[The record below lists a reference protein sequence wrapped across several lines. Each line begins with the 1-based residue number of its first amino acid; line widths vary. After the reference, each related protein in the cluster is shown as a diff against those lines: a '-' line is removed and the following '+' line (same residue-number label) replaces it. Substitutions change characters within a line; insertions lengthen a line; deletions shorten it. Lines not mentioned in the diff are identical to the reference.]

1 MSDLFV
7 GSTLAGCRLDAVA
20 GRGGMGVVYRATQ
33 LALDRTVAVKA
44 IAPQLA
50 EDEAFRERF
59 QRESQLA
66 ASLEHPNVIP
76 VYEAGELDGTLYLIM
91 RWVDGTDLRALLSSE
106 GRLDPVRALRLL
118 RPVASALAA
127 AHRRGLIHR
136 DVKPANVL
144 IATTDGDEE
153 HVYLTD
159 FGIAKRTGGQSLTRT
174 GVLVGTLDY
183 TAPER
188 IEGAKGT
195 PTTDIYAFG
204 CMLFEALTGHVPY
217 PRSTEIAKMHAHL
230 NEPLPSV
237 TAEQPGVPRALER
250 VVATAMAKRPE
261 DRYASA
267 ADLVAALDEARAEIE
282 ESAQQPTRLSPVVP
296 DEPPT
301 AVSPPEPTPVPPT
314 PAPPTPAVQTPAP
327 TPAPRTE
334 PAPGPRP
341 RVMWIAVAAVA
352 AIAVI
357 AVVIAIATSG
367 GGPSHTSSTPP
378 TTTAGT
384 VPTANIGTPVI
395 HGPGLTNANPI
406 KLTATPTGIAA
417 DGKHA
422 WVIAPGQLIEIDAGG
437 PRPPVT
443 VSGSPTNVAVDA
455 RGRVWMTGV
464 GAGGAAVFDPHN
476 GQTTPVNAGT
486 SPNLIA
492 ITASAA
498 WLARAGEATVTRVPL
513 AGGAPQAIPV
523 GRPIAALGAAFGRLW
538 IAPTTG
544 AVVVLDDDG
553 SRDALAGPVI
563 PPDTVGISHSNGV
576 WFLSASLT
584 RVDPR
589 VSAATG
595 GVYTGHADQAPVGPQ
610 PAGIGA
616 LNGDDSIWV
625 LTKGDRTARRIAT
638 MGASNNHVLATV
650 IVPATPGGLAVGD
663 HIVWVE
669 VPSTKLIYPIRF

>member
-7 GSTLAGCRLDAVA
+7 GSTIAGCRLDAVA

-33 LALDRTVAVKA
+33 LALDRTVALKA
-44 IAPQLA
+44 IAPRLA
-50 EDEAFRERF
+50 EDEAYRERF

-91 RWVDGTDLRALLSSE
+91 RWVDGTDLRALLSAE
-106 GRLDPVRALRLL
+106 GRLDPSRALRLL

-144 IATTDGDEE
+144 IATDNGEEE

-159 FGIAKRTGGQSLTRT
+159 FGIAKRTDGQSLTRT

-188 IEGAKGT
+188 IEGAKGS
-195 PTTDIYAFG
+195 PATDIYAFG

-230 NEPLPSV
+230 NEPLPSL
-237 TAEQPGVPRALER
+237 AADQPGIPRALER

-267 ADLVAALDEARAEIE
+267 AELVAALDAALAEIE
-282 ESAQQPTRLSPVVP
+282 ESTQQPTRLSPVVP
-296 DEPPT
+296 DLPTVLSAQEP
-301 AVSPPEPTPVPPT
+301 VPTPPPAE
-314 PAPPTPAVQTPAP
+314 P
-327 TPAPRTE
+327 PAPRRTE
-334 PAPGPRP
+334 SPQRP
-341 RVMWIAVAAVA
+341 RSRLPWLAGAAVAAVV
-352 AIAVI
+352 AIVVVI
-357 AVVIAIATSG
+357 AVAISG
-367 GGPSHTSSTPP
+367 GGTSRPNSPS
-378 TTTAGT
+378 TTASTGT
-384 VPTANIGTPVI
+384 VATANIGTPVI

-406 KLTATPTGIAA
+406 KLAATPAGIAA

-422 WVIAPGQLIEIDAGG
+422 WVIAPGRLIELDAGG
-437 PRPPVT
+437 ARPPIT
-443 VSGSPTNVAVDA
+443 IAGRPTNVAVDA

-464 GAGGAAVFDPHN
+464 GAGGVAVFDPHSR
-476 GQTTPVNAGT
+476 QTTTVNAGT

-492 ITASAA
+492 LTASAA
-498 WLARAGEATVTRVPL
+498 WLARSGEATITRVPL
-513 AGGAPQAIPV
+513 AGGAPQTIAV

-538 IAPTTG
+538 VAPATG
-544 AVVVLDDDG
+544 AVVVINDDG
-553 SRDALAGPVI
+553 SRNALAGPVI
-563 PPDTVGISHSNGV
+563 PPGTVGISHSNGV
-576 WFLSASLT
+576 WFLSMALT

-589 VSAATG
+589 TQAATA
-595 GVYTGHADQAPVGPQ
+595 GVYTAHANQAPVGPV

-616 LNGDDSIWV
+616 LDGDDSIWV
-625 LTKGDRTARRIAT
+625 LTKGDRSVRRIAT
-638 MGASNNHVLATV
+638 TGADNNHVLATV
-650 IVPATPGGLAVGD
+650 IFPATPGGLAVGD
-663 HIVWVE
+663 HIIWIE
-669 VPSTKLIYPIRF
+669 VPGTALIYPIRF